1 MVARGTGHIINV
13 GSLAGREA
21 YPGGNVYGATK
32 FAVDGLT
39 DGMRM
44 DLTPKGIKVSQIAP
58 GLADTEFS
66 TVRFH
71 GDRRKADA
79 VYAGMTALRPEDVA
93 EVIGYMASAPHHVN
107 LADVLLMPS
116 AQASSTLVHRS

>member
-1 MVARGTGHIINV
+1 
-13 GSLAGREA
+13 
-21 YPGGNVYGATK
+21 
-32 FAVDGLT
+32 
-39 DGMRM
+39 MRM